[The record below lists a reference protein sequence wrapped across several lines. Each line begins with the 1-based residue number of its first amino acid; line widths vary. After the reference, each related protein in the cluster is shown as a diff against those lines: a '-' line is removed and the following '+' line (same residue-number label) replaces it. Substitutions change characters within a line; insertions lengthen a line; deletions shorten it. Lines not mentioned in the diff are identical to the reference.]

1 MYRMTSGPQPG
12 IGTQLVQ
19 RTDGVGDYIQTQSY
33 FLTPA
38 GQAGIRGLGCGC
50 GCGGQCSGMGL
61 FDTGFTDVA
70 SWGIGEWAAI
80 AIGAYVLS
88 SVLFTTKRAAGAIA
102 RAPGERRKRKAAKYR
117 KMAKELTAASSRK
130 KKGGLFD

>member
-70 SWGIGEWAAI
+70 NWGAPEWATVLV
-80 AIGAYVLS
+80 GAYVLS
-88 SVLFTTKRAAGAIA
+88 SVFFTTKTGARHAVRKGRAV
-102 RAPGERRKRKAAKYR
+102 RKALKA
-117 KMAKELTAASSRK
+117 
-130 KKGGLFD
+130 